1 MCLKRLKGVTTMNPS
16 HIGTNFDDFLK
27 EEGIIMDDRFKFR
40 IFDYDDNEM
49 HDVIEIMYREDN
61 TVVEWLNSEDK
72 KRSAFIGEVPTVQ
85 CTGLK
90 DKNSKLIY
98 EGDIVKFAEY
108 DWTDFSFKDWEQ
120 QKAVVIW
127 GGDYDYSAFDLK
139 GTDFDG
145 TNGLSYI
152 FGEGWTIEV
161 IGNIYENKELL
172 NDR

>member
-1 MCLKRLKGVTTMNPS
+1 MQ
-16 HIGTNFDDFLK
+16 
-27 EEGIIMDDRFKFR
+27 DRFKLRYYDEKSKKIYDVCFVG
-40 IFDYDDNEM
+40 FDIPC
-49 HDVIEIMYREDN
+49 VS
-61 TVVEWLNSEDK
+61 VVLSKEEQLHIGS
-72 KRSAFIGEVPTVQ
+72 RSFKWENLIR

-90 DKNSKLIY
+90 DKNGKLIY

-127 GGDYDYSAFDLK
+127 GGDYDYPAFDLK

-161 IGNIYENKELL
+161 IGNIYKNPKLL
-172 NDR
+172 EVEQ